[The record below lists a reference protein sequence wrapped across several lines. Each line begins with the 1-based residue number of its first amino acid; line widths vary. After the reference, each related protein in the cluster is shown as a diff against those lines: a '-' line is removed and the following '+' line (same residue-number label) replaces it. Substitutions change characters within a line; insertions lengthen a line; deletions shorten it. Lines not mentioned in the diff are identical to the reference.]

1 VKRGSKEI
9 EPYGLR
15 CDRLAEGWTPEQ
27 ISGWLK
33 GGKAAGARRLART
46 PTRCCRISDT
56 VKHCGDEAAFAAIL
70 FDLFCGLLPNRNIFW
85 VSSVLNAES

>member
-1 VKRGSKEI
+1 MA
-9 EPYGLR
+9 PLAGLR
-15 CDRLAEGWTPEQ
+15 DQVFRFSLAAAKKDWAVARSAAEP
-27 ISGWLK
+27 WLRAR
-33 GGKAAGARRLART
+33 AAPCART